1 MKKFKNLFIY
11 TAICASFALYSCE
24 GPMGPAGKDGANGN
38 DGLDANESCK
48 ECHNPTTVDIISTQY
63 KFSKH
68 SYGEAA
74 FDESGNTGCSPCHA
88 QEAFKF
94 VCANNTP
101 STFSI
106 VAPATTYSNN
116 YAASSALAFGEMGCS
131 TCHSSLHKTGGIAD
145 ISPLTSVAPVAMTM
159 WGGTKTI
166 NLTQDGGISNLCTKC
181 HQPRPFTRTFGDK
194 NVIDYAALISSPTTV
209 FFDGANPTSTANV
222 NTIRPSYRTHT
233 HYGTQSAIFAGVG
246 GVEFGSGY
254 TNSQHTTVATC
265 QACHMANVTGRAG
278 GHTFRVRSD
287 AGALTTSSAWNFNG
301 CNVTGCH
308 STSPISATTAGA
320 HWLGIRTEIKG
331 LLNSLAAKLVVGGV
345 DILNRNPN
353 STEGALVMV
362 DGNPV
367 SVGVN
372 LWAGITT
379 NNYDGYL
386 NVYDPATN
394 PTGPMYNNGAALKMF
409 RNPNPSSSW
418 TQAQKDFN
426 LTLPI
431 LTLTNAQMGAII
443 NFQLC
448 LREYSLGIH
457 NANYTRT
464 LLTNSIAA
472 IP

>member
-1 MKKFKNLFIY
+1 ML
-11 TAICASFALYSCE
+11 AGVALYSCE
-24 GPMGPAGKDGANGN
+24 GPMGPAGLDGV
-38 DGLDANESCK
+38 DANESCK
-48 ECHNPTTVDIISTQY
+48 QCHNPSSVDSIATQY
-63 KFSKH
+63 EFSKH

-88 QEAFKF
+88 QEAFKY

-116 YAASSALAFGEMGCS
+116 YVASSGLALGEMGCS
-131 TCHSSLHKTGGIAD
+131 TCHSSLHKTGTITDIA
-145 ISPLTSVAPVAMTM
+145 PLTNVAAVSLTM
-159 WGGTKTI
+159 WGGAKSI

-194 NVIDYAALISSPTTV
+194 NVIDYAALISSPATV
-209 FFDGANPTSTANV
+209 FFDGATPTATTNV

-233 HYGTQSAIFAGVG
+233 HYGTQSTIFAGVG
-246 GVEFGSGY
+246 GVEFGTGY
-254 TNSQHTTVATC
+254 TNSVHTTVASC
-265 QACHMANVTGRAG
+265 QDCHMANVTNRAG

-287 AGALTTSSAWNFNG
+287 AGALTSNSTWNFKG

-308 STSPISATTAGA
+308 SAAPISATTAGT
-320 HWLGIRTEIKG
+320 HWVGIRAEIKG
-331 LLNSLAAKLVVGGV
+331 LLNSLAAKLVVGPVGNQV

-353 STEGALVMV
+353 ASEGQYATI
-362 DGNPV
+362 DGKIV
-367 SVGVN
+367 SLGVN

-386 NVYDPATN
+386 NIYDPSTN
-394 PTGPMYNNGAALKMF
+394 PAGYMNNNGATLKMF
-409 RNPNPSSSW
+409 QNPNPSSSW
-418 TQAQKDFN
+418 TQPQKDFN

-431 LTLTNAQMGAII
+431 LTLTNAQMGALI

>member
-1 MKKFKNLFIY
+1 
-11 TAICASFALYSCE
+11 
-24 GPMGPAGKDGANGN
+24 MGPAGKDGKDGADGN
-38 DGLDANESCK
+38 DANESCK
-48 ECHNPTTVDIISTQY
+48 LCHNPSSVDIISTQY
-63 KFSKH
+63 EFSKH

-74 FDESGNTGCSPCHA
+74 FEESGNTGCTPCHA

-116 YAASSALAFGEMGCS
+116 YAASSSLAYGEIGCS
-131 TCHSSLHKTGGIAD
+131 TCHSSLHNTGGIAD
-145 ISPLTSVAPVAMTM
+145 ISPLTTVAPVTMTM
-159 WGGTKTI
+159 WGGAKTI
-166 NLTQDGGISNLCTKC
+166 NLTQDGGISNLCVKC

-194 NVIDYAALISSPTTV
+194 NVIDYSALVSSPAIT
-209 FFDGANPTSTANV
+209 FFDGNAPTSTANV

-233 HYGTQSAIFAGVG
+233 HYGTAGAVFAGMG
-246 GVEFGSGY
+246 GVEFGTGY
-254 TNSQHTTVATC
+254 TNSWHTTGASC
-265 QACHMANVTGRAG
+265 QNCHMAPITGRAG
-278 GHTFRVRSD
+278 GHTFV
-287 AGALTTSSAWNFNG
+287 AKGNFNG

-308 STSPISATTAGA
+308 SAAPISSATTSAYWKA
-320 HWLGIRTEIKG
+320 TRDEITG
-331 LLNSLAAKLVVGGV
+331 LLNSLAAKLNVGGV

-353 STEGALVMV
+353 TSEGALVMV

-367 SVGVN
+367 TVGVN
-372 LWAGITT
+372 LWASATT
-379 NNYDGYL
+379 NKYDGYL
-386 NVYDPATN
+386 NIYDPASN

-443 NFQLC
+443 NFQLI
-448 LREYSLGIH
+448 LRDYSLGIH
-457 NANYTRT
+457 NTKYART
-464 LLTNSIAA
+464 LLTNSIAT